1 MAHATDRP
9 KVGYVTVATV
19 HDRHEARAIA
29 EKLEAAAIE
38 CLLINERSM
47 APLALGKLGLGEF
60 KVQVTRRDVSR
71 ALQLLRGQV
80 DKSKLTVVDAGS
92 AWRVRRMLEGLSG
105 WKLTMLEAI
114 ALVAVAGLLAMLL
127 YY

>member
-38 CLLINERSM
+38 CLLVDERGTI
-47 APLALGKLGLGEF
+47 PLGLGKLGLGEI

-71 ALQLLRGQV
+71 ALQVLRGQV
-80 DKSKLTVVDAGS
+80 DKSKLTVVDTGAPGPIQRIVD
-92 AWRVRRMLEGLSG
+92 ALTG
-105 WKLTMLEAI
+105 WKLILLQAI